1 MRRFDG
7 GGVQGAVHASGGSRA
22 QVVVFQL
29 AKGRQAI
36 VPSPSRVAGVAPS
49 VVILPLA
56 ANVDQPVDGAGSAQ
70 RAAARPVDAP
80 AQHVGIGVGVIAPV
94 HHLVEHRLA
103 IADGDMYPRGA
114 VPGAGFQQAHGQC
127 AVGAQ
132 PVGHHASG

>member
-70 RAAARPVDAP
+70 RAAARPPQFTTLWNIVLP
-80 AQHVGIGVGVIAPV
+80 
-94 HHLVEHRLA
+94 
-103 IADGDMYPRGA
+103 
-114 VPGAGFQQAHGQC
+114 
-127 AVGAQ
+127 
-132 PVGHHASG
+132 